1 MKNIKLV
8 FDNVVN
14 SQIFIH
20 TLNNCKESM
29 YSYGKYM
36 NISYYQQQLKRNS
49 SLQHTSQQVE
59 NNKIAFLNAQLQH

>member
-1 MKNIKLV
+1 MSVFNQPTKTLSEMKNIKLV
-8 FDNVVN
+8 IDNVVN

-36 NISYYQQQLKRNS
+36 NISYYQQQLK
-49 SLQHTSQQVE
+49 T
-59 NNKIAFLNAQLQH
+59 

>member
-1 MKNIKLV
+1 MSVLINQQKTLSEMKNIKLV
-8 FDNVVN
+8 IDNVVN

-36 NISYYQQQLKRNS
+36 NISYYQQQLK
-49 SLQHTSQQVE
+49 T
-59 NNKIAFLNAQLQH
+59 